1 MNPIAFA
8 IIGCGRI
15 AQRHALHIREY
26 GRLVAVCDSIET
38 KAQALAEEY
47 GVAPFILIDDLFA
60 AGLEIDVIVICTPN
74 GLHAQHAIQAL
85 RKGYHVLVEK
95 PMAITSKDCREM
107 IIAAELAHKQLFTVM
122 QNRFNPPVIAVKKA
136 LDAGAF
142 GKLFSIQLTCF
153 WNRDNAYYE
162 GSWKGTKEMD
172 GGTLFT
178 QFSHFIDLLYWFFGD
193 VKKVYAMS
201 KNAAHSGVI
210 EFEDSGV
217 VMLEFVNGIIGTIN
231 FSVNSFGKNREG
243 SLSILGAEGTVK
255 IGGEYLNT
263 IEYAEFRKY
272 QLENLP
278 RSNEANDYGTYKGS
292 MSNHDKVYKDLV
304 ETLQYGEPYYASLL
318 EGLKTVEIIEKI
330 YQSTLDN
337 NNV

>member
-26 GRLVAVCDSIET
+26 GRLVAVCDSIEA
-38 KAQALAEEY
+38 KAQALAGEY
-47 GVAPFILIDDLFA
+47 GAVPFILIADLFA

-74 GLHAQHAIQAL
+74 GLHAQHAIWAL
-85 RKGYHVLVEK
+85 GKGYHVLVEK
-95 PMAITSKDCREM
+95 PMAIASKDCMEM
-107 IIAAELAHKQLFTVM
+107 IIAAEHAHKQLFTVM

-162 GSWKGTKEMD
+162 ESWKGTKELD

-201 KNAAHSGVI
+201 KNAAHTGVI

-217 VMLEFVNGIIGTIN
+217 VMLEFSNGIIGTIN
-231 FSVNSFGKNREG
+231 YSVNSFGKNREDH
-243 SLSILGAEGTVK
+243 LV
-255 IGGEYLNT
+255 YLVLR
-263 IEYAEFRKY
+263 A
-272 QLENLP
+272 
-278 RSNEANDYGTYKGS
+278 RSRSA
-292 MSNHDKVYKDLV
+292 
-304 ETLQYGEPYYASLL
+304 AS
-318 EGLKTVEIIEKI
+318 T
-330 YQSTLDN
+330 
-337 NNV
+337 